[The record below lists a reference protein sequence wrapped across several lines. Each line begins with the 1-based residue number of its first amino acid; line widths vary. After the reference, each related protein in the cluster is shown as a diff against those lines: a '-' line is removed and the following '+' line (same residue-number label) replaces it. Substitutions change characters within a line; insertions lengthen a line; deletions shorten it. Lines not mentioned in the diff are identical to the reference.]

1 MEERKNTE
9 RLKSVR
15 KKLDELKERE
25 RQILETKSQ
34 VLRQYLAENVIPY
47 LGQGILEI
55 CQTLP
60 DDPVQVLSDFLLEKS
75 LEIKKQNA
83 QNK

>member
-1 MEERKNTE
+1 MMKNI
-9 RLKSVR
+9 RG
-15 KKLDELKERE
+15 KLDELKERE

-47 LGQGILEI
+47 LAQGILEI

-60 DDPVQVLSDFLLEKS
+60 EDPVQVLSDFLLEKS
-75 LEIKKQNA
+75 MQIKNQNLNNNNNH
-83 QNK
+83 NK

>member
-1 MEERKNTE
+1 MKNI
-9 RLKSVR
+9 RG
-15 KKLDELKERE
+15 KLDELKERE

-47 LGQGILEI
+47 LAQGILEI

-60 DDPVQVLSDFLLEKS
+60 EDPVQVLSDFLLEKS
-75 LEIKKQNA
+75 MQIKNQNLNNNNNH
-83 QNK
+83 NK

>member
-1 MEERKNTE
+1 MMKNI
-9 RLKSVR
+9 RG
-15 KKLDELKERE
+15 KLDELKERE

-47 LGQGILEI
+47 LAQGILEI

-60 DDPVQVLSDFLLEKS
+60 EDPVQVLSDFLLEKS
-75 LEIKKQNA
+75 MQIKNQNLNNNN
-83 QNK
+83 NKNK

>member
-1 MEERKNTE
+1 MEEKRNAE

-15 KKLDELKERE
+15 RKLDELKERE

-34 VLRQYLAENVIPY
+34 ILRQYLAENVIPY
-47 LGQGILEI
+47 LAQGILEI

-60 DDPVQVLSDFLLEKS
+60 EDPVQVLSDFLLEKS
-75 LEIKKQNA
+75 LELKKQNA
-83 QNK
+83 NNK

>member
-1 MEERKNTE
+1 MMKNI
-9 RLKSVR
+9 RG
-15 KKLDELKERE
+15 KLDELKERE

-47 LGQGILEI
+47 LAQGILEI

-60 DDPVQVLSDFLLEKS
+60 EDPVQVLSDFLLEKS
-75 LEIKKQNA
+75 MQIKNQNLNNNTNH
-83 QNK
+83 NK